1 MDVVLS
7 TLWSVAALH
16 ETIKENLHHFNINK
30 TISKKQLLIRSSERA
45 MRPSGKG
52 GIFNNDLIE
61 LVFPSPRLVAKLD
74 KIIQIHVKMSK
85 VLFDEASKLALYFQG

>member
-1 MDVVLS
+1 
-7 TLWSVAALH
+7 
-16 ETIKENLHHFNINK
+16 
-30 TISKKQLLIRSSERA
+30 

-85 VLFDEASKLALYFQG
+85 VLFDDASKLALYFQGW